1 MSEKLTA
8 AAKASALRLLS
19 YRPRST
25 AEIQNRLSDKFD
37 HETVGITMDWLIR
50 NEMVNDEKFANWWT
64 ESRVRQKLLG
74 SSMIRKELFDKGISS
89 NIVNK
94 ALVNVDDNLNAYQL
108 AERMC
113 RSIGTKDIKLFKRKL
128 YGKLLRRGF
137 SSGVALGSIDKVWNS
152 VNANKEISL

>member
-8 AAKASALRLLS
+8 SAKASALRLLS

-25 AEIQNRLSDKFD
+25 SEIKNRLSDKFD
-37 HETVGITMDWLIR
+37 HETVEITIDWLIE

-64 ESRVRQKLLG
+64 ESRIRQKILG

-89 NIVNK
+89 SIVDK
-94 ALVNVDDNLNAYQL
+94 ALVNVDDNLNAHHL

-113 RSIGTKDIKLFKRKL
+113 RSIGTTEIKQFKRKL
-128 YGKLLRRGF
+128 YGKLMRRGF
-137 SSGVALGSIDKVWNS
+137 SSGVALGSIDKAWNS
-152 VNANKEISL
+152 LNQNNEISL